1 MLELYHAPLSTC
13 SQKVRIVLAEKSV
26 EWSGHELNLAAGDQN
41 QPAFL
46 KLNPNGVVPVI
57 VHNGRTIIESSL
69 INEYLDEVFPAPA
82 LKPKDAADRAA
93 MRLWPK
99 FTDESAQPAVGV
111 ITRATM
117 YRAGQ
122 MQRPREQVLAAIDN
136 DPKLALR
143 ALRRRLYEMGPDAPE
158 FAVAVATMIALLDR
172 MESALAN
179 SPWLAGPSFSLADA
193 AAMPY
198 VVRLDHLAQEHLW
211 TAGKRPHL
219 AVWYERLRARPTF
232 KRAVAD
238 FAPPALVDPVRK
250 IGLTV
255 RARFE

>member
-13 SQKVRIVLAEKSV
+13 SQKVRIVLAEKGV

-57 VHNGRTIIESSL
+57 VHDGRTIIESSL
-69 INEYLDEVFPAPA
+69 INEYLDEVFPTPA
-82 LKPKDAADRAA
+82 LKPGDAAKRAA

-99 FTDESAQPAVGV
+99 SADENAQPAVGV

-117 YRAGQ
+117 YRAAQ
-122 MQRPREQVLAAIDN
+122 MQRPREQVLAAIEN
-136 DPKLALR
+136 DPKMALR
-143 ALRRRLYEMGPDAPE
+143 SLRRRLFEMGPDAPE
-158 FAVAVATMIALLDR
+158 FAGAVASLIGLLDR
-172 MESALAN
+172 MEAALAN
-179 SPWLAGPSFSLADA
+179 SAWLAGPDFTLADA

-198 VVRLDHLAQEHLW
+198 VVRLDHLSQSHLW
-211 TAGKRPHL
+211 SEGKRPRV
-219 AVWYERLRARPTF
+219 AAWYQRLVAMPSY

-238 FAPPALVDPVRK
+238 FTPPASVEPIAR

-255 RARFE
+255 RARFA